1 MKEVVLVTG
10 SSSGLGQE
18 ITLFLSKKDFV
29 VYGGSRTETEI
40 DGVKWLK
47 LDITSD
53 KSCKEAVHEI
63 IKKEG
68 KIDVLIN
75 NAGYALS
82 GPFEK
87 FSSYDYLKIL
97 DTNAVGAFRLI
108 KEVLVNMKSRGGG
121 KIINITSLSGLVS
134 FPNFSVYSASKFAFQ
149 AFSESIRYELLKDN
163 INITVVAPG
172 AIYSEEKVKLQHK
185 SARQKLWPLRLL
197 LPFVRGEKIVQKIYE
212 IIKMDRPPVITVVGR
227 DAKIIWVLNRLLPRA
242 LWDKLQKFIW
252 NK

>member
-82 GPFEK
+82 GPFE
-87 FSSYDYLKIL
+87 I
-97 DTNAVGAFRLI
+97 
-108 KEVLVNMKSRGGG
+108 LVNMKSRGGG

-252 NK
+252 SK